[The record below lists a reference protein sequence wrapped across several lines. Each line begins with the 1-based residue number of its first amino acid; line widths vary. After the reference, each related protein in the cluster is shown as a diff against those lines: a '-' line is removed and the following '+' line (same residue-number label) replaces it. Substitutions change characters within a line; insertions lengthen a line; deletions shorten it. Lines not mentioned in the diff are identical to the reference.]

1 MKNLLLLNEFKSGS
15 AKLATKPYDIL
26 SLQKQQVAFGTLQN
40 TVSANKDLCVLKEF
54 GIRMNYSQ
62 LYTKLNQYLM
72 KKAVFKTRL
81 FAMTFVIAVLFFARE
96 SYGQKSETLTNTSA
110 STYTAP
116 TGVSGVTVKLWG
128 GGGGGGIGI
137 PYEGGGGGGGAFQ
150 RSHVSLTGGTANYA
164 VGAGGAGAAE
174 GSRGTAGG
182 STSFTNAISAQGGWG
197 GGTGDDNTDIG
208 IGGAGGIGMYNGGNG
223 SDPTSENS
231 TGGGGGGA
239 GDAGPGETATKTSV
253 GGIGGIGNPSR
264 GGNGGNGG
272 HDDYTL
278 YSSGDNGQITGGG
291 GGGGAYLKSGGSGA
305 NGQIIVLCYTLTST
319 KNSGLVSSGS
329 DVVITLAGTQTTLP
343 VGTYTVTYDQ
353 GSADTYSA
361 TMVVT
366 TAGTGTFTITG
377 LTATTTINITGLSTS
392 LPDIT
397 TTYVSGTSGY
407 TTTVTV
413 EESTSAPIAGNNG
426 PVCAGSTLSLTASVV
441 SGATYSWTGPNG
453 FTSTAQNPTVSAS
466 ATAAM
471 GGEYSVTATIGSS
484 TSPADKTTVVVN
496 AIPSTPTAGN
506 NGPVCA
512 GSTLSLTASAVSG
525 ATYSWAGPNGFTS
538 TDQNPTVSASATA
551 AMGGEYSV
559 TATIGSCTSP
569 VGKTTVVVNAIPST
583 PTAGNNGPVCAGS
596 TLSLTASAVSG
607 ATYSWAGPNGFTS
620 TDQNSTVS
628 ASATAAM
635 GGEYSVTATIGSCTS
650 PAGKTTVV
658 VNALPVVSA
667 GSSVCV
673 GSTIALSP
681 ITGGTWTSSNTAV
694 AQVTDAGVVTGVSAG
709 SATFTFTSTTTG
721 CSKTTSSVTVNASPT
736 ITGTLAVCVGSTTK
750 LTGSGT
756 AASSSPWVSGTKT
769 VATVSCSGLV
779 TGVAAG
785 TTIIT
790 YKNSAGY
797 TTSATVTVI
806 STPTITGAL
815 NVCAGS
821 TTQLIGSG
829 TATAINPWVSA
840 TKNVATIS
848 SIGLVTGV
856 AAGTGVITYTSST
869 GCTQTAIVTV
879 TVALAAPASKAAC
892 SITTTGF
899 TTNWSASRGATGYYL
914 DVSISCT
921 FTSFVSG
928 YNNKSVGSV
937 VTSAV
942 TGLIANTT
950 YYYRVRAFNAVG
962 TSVNSSIITVKTAP
976 AAPIAIAATTIAKTS
991 FSAKW
996 NAFTGAT
1003 SYYLDVSTVNTFASF
1018 VPGYN
1023 NKKVGNVVTYCVT
1036 GLTASTNYYYRI
1048 RAINSGGT
1056 SGNSN
1061 TITVTSL
1068 KSATVLTDSL
1078 QASVNTPVQTFDLPA
1093 QKDELNVYPN
1103 PSSGSATFEFRLSE
1117 NARVKLDIYTLNGQ
1131 LVSRIFDGD
1140 VEAGIVRTAH
1150 FEQYLRTG
1158 LYPCVL
1164 HYNRK
1169 KLTLKFLVKN

>member
-54 GIRMNYSQ
+54 GTRMNYSQ
-62 LYTKLNQYLM
+62 LYTKLNPYIM
-72 KKAVFKTRL
+72 KIAVFKTRL
-81 FAMTFVIAVLFFARE
+81 FAITFVIAVLFFARE

-512 GSTLSLTASAVSG
+512 GSTLSLTASVVSG

-538 TDQNPTVSASATA
+538 TDQNP
-551 AMGGEYSV
+551 
-559 TATIGSCTSP
+559 
-569 VGKTTVVVNAIPST
+569 
-583 PTAGNNGPVCAGS
+583 
-596 TLSLTASAVSG
+596 
-607 ATYSWAGPNGFTS
+607 
-620 TDQNSTVS
+620 TVS

>member
-1 MKNLLLLNEFKSGS
+1 M
-15 AKLATKPYDIL
+15 
-26 SLQKQQVAFGTLQN
+26 
-40 TVSANKDLCVLKEF
+40 
-54 GIRMNYSQ
+54 
-62 LYTKLNQYLM
+62 
-72 KKAVFKTRL
+72 
-81 FAMTFVIAVLFFARE
+81 
-96 SYGQKSETLTNTSA
+96 
-110 STYTAP
+110 
-116 TGVSGVTVKLWG
+116 
-128 GGGGGGIGI
+128 
-137 PYEGGGGGGGAFQ
+137 
-150 RSHVSLTGGTANYA
+150 
-164 VGAGGAGAAE
+164 
-174 GSRGTAGG
+174 
-182 STSFTNAISAQGGWG
+182 
-197 GGTGDDNTDIG
+197 
-208 IGGAGGIGMYNGGNG
+208 
-223 SDPTSENS
+223 
-231 TGGGGGGA
+231 
-239 GDAGPGETATKTSV
+239 
-253 GGIGGIGNPSR
+253 
-264 GGNGGNGG
+264 
-272 HDDYTL
+272 
-278 YSSGDNGQITGGG
+278 
-291 GGGGAYLKSGGSGA
+291 
-305 NGQIIVLCYTLTST
+305 
-319 KNSGLVSSGS
+319 
-329 DVVITLAGTQTTLP
+329 
-343 VGTYTVTYDQ
+343 
-353 GSADTYSA
+353 
-361 TMVVT
+361 
-366 TAGTGTFTITG
+366 
-377 LTATTTINITGLSTS
+377 
-392 LPDIT
+392 
-397 TTYVSGTSGY
+397 
-407 TTTVTV
+407 
-413 EESTSAPIAGNNG
+413 
-426 PVCAGSTLSLTASVV
+426 
-441 SGATYSWTGPNG
+441 
-453 FTSTAQNPTVSAS
+453 
-466 ATAAM
+466 
-471 GGEYSVTATIGSS
+471 
-484 TSPADKTTVVVN
+484 
-496 AIPSTPTAGN
+496 
-506 NGPVCA
+506 
-512 GSTLSLTASAVSG
+512 
-525 ATYSWAGPNGFTS
+525 
-538 TDQNPTVSASATA
+538 
-551 AMGGEYSV
+551 
-559 TATIGSCTSP
+559 
-569 VGKTTVVVNAIPST
+569 
-583 PTAGNNGPVCAGS
+583 
-596 TLSLTASAVSG
+596 
-607 ATYSWAGPNGFTS
+607 
-620 TDQNSTVS
+620 
-628 ASATAAM
+628 
-635 GGEYSVTATIGSCTS
+635 
-650 PAGKTTVV
+650 
-658 VNALPVVSA
+658 
-667 GSSVCV
+667 
-673 GSTIALSP
+673 
-681 ITGGTWTSSNTAV
+681 
-694 AQVTDAGVVTGVSAG
+694 
-709 SATFTFTSTTTG
+709 
-721 CSKTTSSVTVNASPT
+721 TVNASPT

>member
-54 GIRMNYSQ
+54 GTRMNYSQ
-62 LYTKLNQYLM
+62 LYTKLNPYIM
-72 KKAVFKTRL
+72 KIAVFKTRL
-81 FAMTFVIAVLFFARE
+81 FAITFVIAVLFFARE

-484 TSPADKTTVVVN
+484 TSPAD
-496 AIPSTPTAGN
+496 
-506 NGPVCA
+506 
-512 GSTLSLTASAVSG
+512 
-525 ATYSWAGPNGFTS
+525 
-538 TDQNPTVSASATA
+538 
-551 AMGGEYSV
+551 
-559 TATIGSCTSP
+559 
-569 VGKTTVVVNAIPST
+569 KTTVVVNAIPST

>member
-54 GIRMNYSQ
+54 GTRMNYSQ
-62 LYTKLNQYLM
+62 LYTKLNPYIM
-72 KKAVFKTRL
+72 KIAVFKTRL
-81 FAMTFVIAVLFFARE
+81 FAITFVIAVLFFARE

-453 FTSTAQNPTVSAS
+453 FTSTAQNP
-466 ATAAM
+466 
-471 GGEYSVTATIGSS
+471 
-484 TSPADKTTVVVN
+484 
-496 AIPSTPTAGN
+496 
-506 NGPVCA
+506 
-512 GSTLSLTASAVSG
+512 
-525 ATYSWAGPNGFTS
+525 
-538 TDQNPTVSASATA
+538 
-551 AMGGEYSV
+551 
-559 TATIGSCTSP
+559 
-569 VGKTTVVVNAIPST
+569 
-583 PTAGNNGPVCAGS
+583 
-596 TLSLTASAVSG
+596 
-607 ATYSWAGPNGFTS
+607 
-620 TDQNSTVS
+620 TVS

-1150 FEQYLRTG
+1150 FEQYLPTG